1 MLLTLPDESRA
12 SRAVATRGLSSR
24 RAHGDLAA
32 VGGGRDMAN
41 SAHALAGLVPS
52 SAASSAILVASSTA
66 SSTAIL
72 VASSAAILSLHSAS
86 GLRPGASVLLAAVS
100 VLVLHAAV
108 VRASSRVAAIL
119 VASSSAITVVT
130 VVASAIVSVV
140 TATAAPDWHIA
151 VV

>member
-52 SAASSAILVASSTA
+52 STASLAILVASSTALVA

-86 GLRPGASVLLAAVS
+86 GLRPGASVGGATVS

-108 VRASSRVAAIL
+108 VRASSRVAAI
-119 VASSSAITVVT
+119 TVVT
-130 VVASAIVSVV
+130 VVASAISVVSVV